1 MDDSNASKD
10 DRHKVNIKIGKQPK
24 VEEQRNV
31 DAMTVDELIKV
42 VATKVDVVAPKV
54 DPKVD
59 FRIEFTTERKFDHRE
74 QGKIYR
80 SVC

>member
-1 MDDSNASKD
+1 IVMDDSNASKD
-10 DRHKVNIKIGKQPK
+10 DRHKVDIKIGKQPK

-31 DAMTVDELIKV
+31 YAMTTDELIKV

-54 DPKVD
+54 D
-59 FRIEFTTERKFDHRE
+59 FRIEFTTERKFDHCE